1 MRSECLHFSCIISN
15 FFVTC
20 MSSKKVVASR
30 RGDQKVMVTS
40 FMDEPEPSGD
50 SKVSERI
57 IGHGNALEYCL
68 CGFFFCL
75 WLFDNVQEERN
86 LLVFDLATMFPFP
99 FSVPT
104 AVITSDLGPEK
115 YSFII
120 LHSFHIHYR
129 RNLGVIWIIP

>member
-1 MRSECLHFSCIISN
+1 MASEAKGVLW
-15 FFVTC
+15 
-20 MSSKKVVASR
+20 
-30 RGDQKVMVTS
+30 TS
-40 FMDEPEPSGD
+40 PSDETEPSGD

-104 AVITSDLGPEK
+104 AVITSDLGPKTAIEMISSAFFMSSK
-115 YSFII
+115 ARSAVEDAAI
-120 LHSFHIHYR
+120 L
-129 RNLGVIWIIP
+129 

>member
-1 MRSECLHFSCIISN
+1 MYKGEG
-15 FFVTC
+15 
-20 MSSKKVVASR
+20 SKSHEKL
-30 RGDQKVMVTS
+30 VTS

-115 YSFII
+115 YN
-120 LHSFHIHYR
+120 FHINY
-129 RNLGVIWIIP
+129 I

>member
-1 MRSECLHFSCIISN
+1 
-15 FFVTC
+15 
-20 MSSKKVVASR
+20 
-30 RGDQKVMVTS
+30 MVTS

-86 LLVFDLATMFPFP
+86 LLVFDLATSATKLWEINENVLKNSM
-99 FSVPT
+99 
-104 AVITSDLGPEK
+104 
-115 YSFII
+115 
-120 LHSFHIHYR
+120 
-129 RNLGVIWIIP
+129 GVL

>member
-1 MRSECLHFSCIISN
+1 MFNSNLQNWHFSQKKWKGGG
-15 FFVTC
+15 
-20 MSSKKVVASR
+20 SKDHEKLL
-30 RGDQKVMVTS
+30 TS

-104 AVITSDLGPEK
+104 AVITSDLGPEE
-115 YSFII
+115 YSFVILQCII
-120 LHSFHIHYR
+120 SD
-129 RNLGVIWIIP
+129 

>member
-1 MRSECLHFSCIISN
+1 
-15 FFVTC
+15 
-20 MSSKKVVASR
+20 
-30 RGDQKVMVTS
+30 
-40 FMDEPEPSGD
+40 MDEPEPSGD

-129 RNLGVIWIIP
+129 RNLGLIWIIPQLCQKTRQIVAFISPKIPVMIQNSRIITVLV

>member
-1 MRSECLHFSCIISN
+1 M
-15 FFVTC
+15 
-20 MSSKKVVASR
+20 VALK
-30 RGDQKVMVTS
+30 RGDQKVMVMS

-86 LLVFDLATMFPFP
+86 LLVFDLATIFPFP

-104 AVITSDLGPEK
+104 AVITSDLGPGK
-115 YSFII
+115 
-120 LHSFHIHYR
+120 HSMI
-129 RNLGVIWIIP
+129 